1 MAIDPMT
8 AAIAMGGASA
18 AGAIGNYYTNKEN
31 QRARERETGHIENLI
46 NALQDPQFDL
56 SYLTPEDYKLLKEY
70 KPEVAAYVAER
81 APQLV
86 TGAGPGAQEGLDAQ
100 LSALQKYRDLSASG
114 EDIQSRVLRDRALRQ
129 AQIQNQGQQGQI
141 MNSFQRRGAGGSG
154 MELAARLIGQQGS
167 NLAGQRS
174 AEQAAMD
181 AYNTKLMAL
190 RESAN
195 LGGDIRKSEVALEGK
210 NAGTINDW
218 NQRMANSYR
227 GWTADRANTLNDAQ
241 YKNLIA
247 NQNIANA
254 NVGQRN
260 QSKTAYQNLRN
271 KYAQQRYENDV
282 GKVGLRT
289 GVANQRMGNAA
300 ASAQEQKDMI
310 NSLVVGGTQAVAA
323 GAAGNKPE
331 TNVYVQGGN
340 NQQDPQG
347 KSYSLWD
354 DPEMKNKY
362 SYAGGE

>member
-18 AGAIGNYYTNKEN
+18 AGAVGNYYTNKEN

-46 NALQDPQFDL
+46 NALKDPEFDL
-56 SYLTPEDYKLLKEY
+56 SYLSPEDYKLLAEY

-86 TGAGPGAQEGLDAQ
+86 TGMGPGAAEGLDAQ
-100 LSALQKYRDLSASG
+100 MSALQKYRDLSNTGRDAQS
-114 EDIQSRVLRDRALRQ
+114 DILLNQALRKSAQ
-129 AQIQNQGQQGQI
+129 ARRGNQGQI
-141 MNSFQRRGAGGSG
+141 ATSFQRRGAGGSG
-154 MELAARLIGQQGS
+154 MELASRLIEGQ
-167 NLAGQRS
+167 NANELGQS
-174 AEQAAMD
+174 AAENA
-181 AYNTKLMAL
+181 AL
-190 RESAN
+190 RAIETRRQALRDSAN
-195 LGGDIRKSEVALEGK
+195 LGGDVRREGIALEGR
-210 NAGTINDW
+210 NVNTINDW
-218 NQRMANSYR
+218 NRRMADTYR
-227 GWTADRANTLNDAQ
+227 NWGRDRVNTLNDAQ

-247 NQNIANA
+247 RQNIANA

-289 GVANQRMGNAA
+289 GVANQRMSNAENAA
-300 ASAQEQKDMI
+300 QDQRNMI

-331 TNVYVQGGN
+331 TGNVYAQGIN
-340 NQQDPQG
+340 SPQAP
-347 KSYSLWD
+347 KYSLWD
-354 DPEMKNKY
+354 DDSEYKNKY